1 MRYHPYKGIVLN
13 LFKSYILYKLSFINA
28 LPPFNRI
35 LNCTSKHFQ
44 LLICRTKPEKEKKE
58 YVIPLIKQNKW
69 RREDILK
76 KEKDR
81 DQPLQGKDAEEDEA
95 LKEILEGTLF
105 WLL

>member
-1 MRYHPYKGIVLN
+1 MPP
-13 LFKSYILYKLSFINA
+13 
-28 LPPFNRI
+28 PPFHRI

>member
-1 MRYHPYKGIVLN
+1 M
-13 LFKSYILYKLSFINA
+13 
-28 LPPFNRI
+28 
-35 LNCTSKHFQ
+35 
-44 LLICRTKPEKEKKE
+44 ICRTKPEKEKKE

-81 DQPLQGKDAEEDEA
+81 DQPLKGKDAEEDEA

-105 WLL
+105 WLLWFWTIQIDMISLAASFHLK